1 MKTVED
7 AAQIIGFGEMSIY
20 RFIEAR
26 ILHYFEDPAGRVLI
40 CGNSLTKLV
49 EAMRLQKY

>member
-20 RFIEAR
+20 RFIEAH